1 MIPAEI
7 FVSIGGLLVILVVV
21 LEKMWTNQADLLASV
36 QSDLSRISAKYSRLF
51 YQSNNDQIEE
61 SVARYAH
68 ENLLEL
74 LEKTCDRVDIP
85 IDQELAVKT
94 QQEAFDTEK
103 ERYTYVPAW
112 TSNRR

>member
-21 LEKMWTNQADLLASV
+21 LEKMWTNQADLLAFV

-85 IDQELAVKT
+85 IDQELVVKT
-94 QQEAFDTEK
+94 QQEAFETEK
-103 ERYTYVPAW
+103 ERYTYVAAW
-112 TSNRR
+112 SSNRR